1 MRRLKMT
8 IGSVELTAELLDTPT
23 ADAIY
28 NNLPIESEAQTWGE
42 EVYFETPVRV
52 IKEGNARDVVE
63 PGELAFWVEGNSIAV
78 GFGPTPVSRGSE
90 IRLVT
95 KTNIWGHSIEDVKSL
110 KSVRDGDP
118 ILLEKVD

>member
-28 NNLPIESEAQTWGE
+28 NSLPIESEAQTWGE

-95 KTNIWGHSIEDVKSL
+95 KTNIWGRSIEDVKSL